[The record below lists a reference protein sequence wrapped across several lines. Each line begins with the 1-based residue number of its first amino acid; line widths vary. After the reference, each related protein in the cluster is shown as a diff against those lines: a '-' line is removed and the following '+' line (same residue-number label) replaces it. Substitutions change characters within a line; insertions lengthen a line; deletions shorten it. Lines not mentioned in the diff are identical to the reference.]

1 MFGAEAYWVKDRFE
15 KDRSNCHIYVGAKN
29 ENGRRAINDALSEA
43 NITGFYGQA
52 RLDIP
57 LILGLPK
64 NDVIITS
71 ACVAGWRYDDADAI
85 WEEIAKH
92 FGKNFFFEVQYH
104 NTPSQIELN
113 KRILA
118 LRDKLNVPIIMG
130 CDSHYIYENQ
140 AQERVD
146 FLYSKGL
153 EYPEEVG
160 WFLDYPDGQTAYN
173 RFVVQDVLT
182 DAQIREAMDNTNI
195 FLDVEEYDSP
205 IFNSEIKMPTLYP
218 NWTQEQRD
226 EEYKRLVWAG
236 WENYKKDIPAER
248 YPEYEE
254 EIRKEMDIV
263 TQTKM
268 SDYFILNHHIIKQGV
283 ANGGN
288 ITKSGRGSAPSFFT
302 NTLMGFSDID
312 RVSASVK
319 MYPER
324 FMSIERILQAGTLPD
339 VDFNLAPVEP
349 FARAQQQVLGEDH
362 AYPMIAYGTMKSSAA
377 WKLYAKS
384 QDVEFSIANEV
395 SNQLKKY
402 EFAVKHADED
412 AKDDISPLDYI
423 DPQYHEIFERS
434 KEYRGLISSWSI
446 APCSYLLYNG
456 SIRKEVGL
464 IKIKDHLCCLMDGH
478 WAEEGHF
485 LKNDLLKVAVVDLIY
500 QTYRRIGRE
509 PPKVKELLEMCP
521 PNDPVWDI
529 YGKSCTLGIN
539 QVEQKGTSAR
549 AAVYKPKNISELAAF
564 VAAIRP
570 GFKSMYKTFES
581 REPFA
586 YGCKAF
592 DGLMQSKEMPNSFVL
607 YQEQEMAALNYA
619 GISMADA
626 YTAIKNIAKKRAD
639 KVLAYKDVF
648 KGGFKKAMIEQ
659 DGKTEEE
666 AEAITDRLWKIIED
680 SASYSF
686 NCVSGDTILERG
698 RGRNSYKP
706 TVHEMY
712 QLMHDI
718 SYSKETGH
726 YHLSQKY
733 RRSGYGKAFSM
744 CEDSRIR
751 ENNIVDIRPSG
762 SQEVFLVTTKTGK
775 TVKCTASHKFPTPLG
790 EKELKELTVGSE
802 VYCVGEYEKCKTNYT
817 FTEGKW
823 KPNYPSKGQCG
834 FRTREDGDS
843 VLYHKFRKEKIES
856 ESRCEDCGTEYSDD
870 KRFEVHHT
878 DFDRTNN
885 SFDNY
890 SWLCVS
896 CHKKRHYANGRR
908 KKYEKGIPT
917 YVDEIESIVS
927 QGFEDTYDIEM
938 DGPNHN
944 FVVKGGLV
952 VSNCSHAYCVALD
965 SLYSAWVKAHY
976 PLEFYE
982 TLLKIAYEK
991 GDKNRMAEVKEE
1003 AENYFNIK
1011 FPPFRFGQDNRNIV
1025 ADRETNSIIN
1035 TISSVKGF
1043 GITVGRV
1050 LYECS
1055 KHNFRTFMEVIQWLY
1070 DHKIFAAKIEPLIKI
1085 DYFQQFGTAPTLLKI
1100 LGAYEFFKEGDAKTV
1115 RKDKVAGTW
1124 YDLLL
1129 QEYATDRNAKGMEL
1143 KSYTIT
1149 DMKGLLLA
1157 CEKYIRESNLP
1168 DFDYR
1173 MKMSNQLELLGYID
1187 LTTGKEEDRRKLVLT
1202 DVFPMKSKT
1211 NSEVWGYAI
1220 KTKSIGSGKVGRMT
1234 IKTALFNRKPVKQ
1247 GDIIE
1252 VPQNGLWKNQAGYW
1266 YLQEYTVIA

>member
-1 MFGAEAYWVKDRFE
+1 
-15 KDRSNCHIYVGAKN
+15 
-29 ENGRRAINDALSEA
+29 
-43 NITGFYGQA
+43 
-52 RLDIP
+52 
-57 LILGLPK
+57 
-64 NDVIITS
+64 
-71 ACVAGWRYDDADAI
+71 
-85 WEEIAKH
+85 
-92 FGKNFFFEVQYH
+92 
-104 NTPSQIELN
+104 
-113 KRILA
+113 
-118 LRDKLNVPIIMG
+118 
-130 CDSHYIYENQ
+130 
-140 AQERVD
+140 
-146 FLYSKGL
+146 
-153 EYPEEVG
+153 
-160 WFLDYPDGQTAYN
+160 
-173 RFVVQDVLT
+173 
-182 DAQIREAMDNTNI
+182 
-195 FLDVEEYDSP
+195 
-205 IFNSEIKMPTLYP
+205 
-218 NWTQEQRD
+218 
-226 EEYKRLVWAG
+226 
-236 WENYKKDIPAER
+236 
-248 YPEYEE
+248 
-254 EIRKEMDIV
+254 
-263 TQTKM
+263 
-268 SDYFILNHHIIKQGV
+268 
-283 ANGGN
+283 
-288 ITKSGRGSAPSFFT
+288 
-302 NTLMGFSDID
+302 
-312 RVSASVK
+312 
-319 MYPER
+319 
-324 FMSIERILQAGTLPD
+324 
-339 VDFNLAPVEP
+339 
-349 FARAQQQVLGEDH
+349 
-362 AYPMIAYGTMKSSAA
+362 
-377 WKLYAKS
+377 S
-384 QDVEFSIANEV
+384 QDVEFSIANEI

-423 DPQYHEIFERS
+423 DSQYHEIFERS

-500 QTYRRIGRE
+500 QAYNRIGRI
-509 PPKVKELLEMCP
+509 PPSVRELLKMCP
-521 PNDPVWDI
+521 PDDHVWDI

-549 AAVYKPKNISELAAF
+549 VAVYKPKNISELAAF

-570 GFKSMYKTFES
+570 GFKSMYKIFES
-581 REPFA
+581 REPFS
-586 YGCKAF
+586 YGVKAF

-619 GISMADA
+619 GISMSDA

-686 NCVSGDTILERG
+686 NCVSGDMVLERDK
-698 RGRNSYKP
+698 SKSKYQP

-712 QLMHDI
+712 QLMHDTN
-718 SYSKETGH
+718 YAKETGH
-726 YHLSQKY
+726 YPLSQKY
-733 RRSGYGKAFSM
+733 RRYGYGKAYSM
-744 CEDSRIR
+744 YEDFRIR
-751 ENNIVDIRPSG
+751 ANKIVDIRPSG
-762 SQEVFLVTTKTGK
+762 KQEVFLVTTKTGK

-790 EKELKELTVGSE
+790 EKELRELTIGSE
-802 VYCVGEYEKCKTNYT
+802 VYCKATYEKCTANYT

-843 VLYHKFRKEKIES
+843 VLYHKFREEKIKS
-856 ESRCEDCGTEYSDD
+856 GSRCEDCGIEYSND

-896 CHKKRHYANGRR
+896 CHKKRHYANARR

-1234 IKTALFNRKPVKQ
+1234 IKTALFNRRPVKQ